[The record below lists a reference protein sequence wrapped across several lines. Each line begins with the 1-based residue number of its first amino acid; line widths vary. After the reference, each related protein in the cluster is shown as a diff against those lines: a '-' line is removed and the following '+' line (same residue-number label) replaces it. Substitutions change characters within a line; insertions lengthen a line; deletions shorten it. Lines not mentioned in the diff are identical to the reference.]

1 MKHTKTEHHGHPEF
15 YRMTQEELTLHDQKN
30 KDYTQGGDPLGN
42 FKRVS
47 AVLKTWGFNISP
59 ALVGLIYM
67 LKQLDCA
74 MWMQSHG
81 YEGEVETFD
90 KRLQDVHVYAKLAR
104 ILYQEQGE
112 EPPAEL
118 QRFDTITLCRRC
130 KKRAADVGR
139 KHCKECLEK
148 DRLAK
153 RKAKEQWSTT
163 SSPLRVPSRFQPS
176 GELCSLCRAPL
187 IDDEQGKCSAC
198 LAT

>member
-1 MKHTKTEHHGHPEF
+1 MKKTKKRHGHPDF
-15 YRMTQEELTLHDQKN
+15 YKMTEEEVALHSAKN
-30 KDYTQGGDPLGN
+30 KDYAQGGDPLGN

-112 EPPAEL
+112 ELPAEL
-118 QRFDTITLCRRC
+118 RAIDTMTLCSRC
-130 KKRAADVGR
+130 KRRPAKLGR
-139 KHCKECLEK
+139 KRCSECLER
-148 DRLAK
+148 DRLYRETK
-153 RKAKEQWSTT
+153 RLSPALSKAEE
-163 SSPLRVPSRFQPS
+163 PGCDAPGYCAR
-176 GELCSLCRAPL
+176 CSAPL

>member
-1 MKHTKTEHHGHPEF
+1 MKKTEKRHGHPDF
-15 YRMTQEELTLHDQKN
+15 YKMTEEEVALHSAKN
-30 KDYTQGGDPLGN
+30 KDYAGGGTNDPLGN

-112 EPPAEL
+112 ELPAEL
-118 QRFDTITLCRRC
+118 RAIDTMTLCSRC
-130 KKRAADVGR
+130 KRRPAKLDR
-139 KHCKECLEK
+139 KKCSECLER
-148 DRLAK
+148 DRLYREIK
-153 RKAKEQWSTT
+153 RTSPAHSKAEACEQNGFA
-163 SSPLRVPSRFQPS
+163 PRRCAR
-176 GELCSLCRAPL
+176 CSAPL